1 VSPATDIQSLV
12 YKRLLLV
19 PTANFKQDDGSDS
32 TVWFV
37 FVYSSIDDRGSRQG
51 QVYTGGV

>member
-1 VSPATDIQSLV
+1 
-12 YKRLLLV
+12 V